1 MKVSWIGAVAAG
13 GFRVGLRPP
22 GMTTENEEGPPGS
35 SPSLTSFRTIA
46 PPRDRSGTHRATGTA
61 P

>member
-1 MKVSWIGAVAAG
+1 MRAVGIGAGVAG

-22 GMTTENEEGPPGS
+22 GMTTEKKEGPPGS
-35 SPSLTSFRTIA
+35 SLSLTSFRTIA
-46 PPRDRSGTHRATGTA
+46 PPRDRAGTQGAAGTA